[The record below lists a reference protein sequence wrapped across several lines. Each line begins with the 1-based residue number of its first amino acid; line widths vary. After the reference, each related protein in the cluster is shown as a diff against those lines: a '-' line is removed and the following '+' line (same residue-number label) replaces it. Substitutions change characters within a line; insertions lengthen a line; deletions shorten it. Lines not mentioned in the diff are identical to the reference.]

1 MSGKVEFIRENDA
14 RGDTLLDKLLNNGTQ
29 MLLQRSLDV
38 ASLRNE
44 VTADNIANVNT
55 PGFKRKEVIFE
66 DKIRNAMAGN
76 NNYSKLSLTNDRHI
90 QIQDNNVQ
98 LGPEIKTM
106 DDLSYRN
113 DGNNVDIDVESAKM
127 AKNIILYD
135 FLGQSMSNELKL
147 LRIAITGRR

>member
-1 MSGKVEFIRENDA
+1 LSGKVEFIRENDA

-127 AKNIILYD
+127 AKNIVLYD

>member
-1 MSGKVEFIRENDA
+1 
-14 RGDTLLDKLLNNGTQ
+14 
-29 MLLQRSLDV
+29 MLLQKSLDV

-44 VTADNIANVNT
+44 VLADNIANVNT

-76 NNYSKLSLTNDRHI
+76 NSKLNLTDDRHI
-90 QIQDNNVQ
+90 QAQDNNAQ
-98 LGPEIKTM
+98 LEPEIKKM

-113 DGNNVDIDVESAKM
+113 DENNVDIDVESAKM
-127 AKNIILYD
+127 AKNIVLYD

>member
-29 MLLQRSLDV
+29 ILLQRSLDV

-44 VTADNIANVNT
+44 VTADNIANVDT

-66 DKIRNAMAGN
+66 DKIRNAMADN
-76 NNYSKLSLTNDRHI
+76 SNYSKLNLTSERHI
-90 QIQDNNVQ
+90 QIQDNNSQ

-127 AKNIILYD
+127 AKNIVLYD

>member
-127 AKNIILYD
+127 AKNIVLYD

>member
-1 MSGKVEFIRENDA
+1 M
-14 RGDTLLDKLLNNGTQ
+14 LDKLLNSGTQ
-29 MLLQRSLDV
+29 MLLQKSLDV

-44 VTADNIANVNT
+44 VLADNIANVNT

-76 NNYSKLSLTNDRHI
+76 NSKLNLTDDRHI
-90 QIQDNNVQ
+90 QAQDNNAQ
-98 LGPEIKTM
+98 LEPEIKKM

-113 DGNNVDIDVESAKM
+113 DENNVDIDVESAKM
-127 AKNIILYD
+127 AKNIVLYD